1 MVIVNSYASR
11 TYSKYSGFEY
21 TVTKSGL
28 SGLVKQLSIEWAKNN
43 ILINSIFPS
52 MVNTPM
58 LLNNLS
64 KKEFSLIEKS
74 IPLGRIAK
82 VGDITPVIEFLIST
96 KNNYITGAGIDING
110 GQYLTS

>member
-1 MVIVNSYASR
+1 
-11 TYSKYSGFEY
+11 
-21 TVTKSGL
+21 
-28 SGLVKQLSIEWAKNN
+28 
-43 ILINSIFPS
+43 

-96 KNNYITGAGIDING
+96 KNNYIINR
-110 GQYLTS
+110 TFNFNSNNFTTNIFIEKE